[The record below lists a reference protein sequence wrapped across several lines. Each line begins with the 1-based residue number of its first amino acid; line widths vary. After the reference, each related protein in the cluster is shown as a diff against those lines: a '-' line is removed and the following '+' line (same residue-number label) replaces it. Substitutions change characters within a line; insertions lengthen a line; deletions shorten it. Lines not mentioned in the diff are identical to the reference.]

1 MKAAAGIA
9 LLFLSALPVLS
20 DEIPAGRVGGRLKL
34 TDPRET
40 RPQSVDLRFQ
50 SAPGGRSKVP
60 VTTVT
65 CPVEG
70 DRWQCEVPAGELDL
84 RLQASDYVPSYF
96 WNVAVQPGKV
106 SELPTVELVR
116 GASLI
121 GWAELDGPVPD
132 PEKTATVELSP
143 VRAGRGSG
151 TKAGQERLGRLSS
164 KVEVNS
170 RGFFQLRGIQAGEYT
185 LTARLDGFSPAT
197 VSTTVPAGQE
207 TRLSEPIFLQR
218 PVTLEV
224 RLHPSLD
231 PYGRAWQIEVLEGG
245 HQPLT
250 GSGALQR
257 LGVFQADLAGFWA
270 KEGLIP
276 GSHYLLFVRDTA
288 GSQWHFETL
297 EASASMAP
305 LDIRLEAV
313 AVDGRISRRD
323 EPLEATLW
331 LTASGGGN
339 QRIRFD
345 SDEEGRFSGT
355 LPVEGEWGVDFERP
369 DGGVQALDPVE
380 VRRSPGKETA
390 RVEIRVPHTRLRVQ
404 VVDEQGRPAAGAE
417 VILKN
422 SEKRRREAQVTADGQ
437 GEVALEGLAPG
448 LIQLYASQGKTAS
461 DWQLYDVSEDK
472 EGPPARLVLRERLR
486 LGGRVLSPE
495 GPVPG
500 ALVILFPGPLG
511 DLNAWV
517 RRGISEADGR
527 FEVSLERSS
536 PRGSIALFA
545 PGFAARLL
553 PMPPTWTPDQEITL
567 AASQAGG
574 ALRVNVDSLGKE
586 AFTLGEV
593 RHAGAR
599 LPLVH
604 FMREGLA
611 RPDGDSGWYVLPSL
625 EPGDYAICPNPA
637 SPPQQCAS
645 GQLSA
650 GGELSLSLPKT
661 KEEKSP

>member
-1 MKAAAGIA
+1 MRAGISA
-9 LLFLSALPVLS
+9 AILLLSALPALC
-20 DEIPAGRVGGRLKL
+20 EELPTGRVGGRLKL
-34 TDPRET
+34 ADPREA
-40 RPQSVDLRFQ
+40 RPQGVDLRFQ

-60 VTTVT
+60 VTTIA

-84 RLQASDYVPSYF
+84 RLQASDFVPSYF
-96 WNVAVQPGKV
+96 WNVAVQPGK
-106 SELPTVELVR
+106 SLELPTVELVR

-121 GWAELDGPVPD
+121 GWAEMDGPVPH
-132 PEKTATVELSP
+132 PETPVTVELSP
-143 VRAGRGSG
+143 VRSGRGSG
-151 TKAGQERLGRLSS
+151 TKAGQERLGRLTS

-197 VSTTVPAGQE
+197 VSATALAGQE
-207 TRLSEPIFLQR
+207 NRLPEPIFLQR

-224 RLHPSLD
+224 RLYPSLD

-257 LGVFQADLAGFWA
+257 LGVFQADLAGFWS
-270 KEGLIP
+270 KDGLIP
-276 GSHYLLFVRDTA
+276 GSHYMLFVRDTA
-288 GSQWHFETL
+288 GSQWHLETL
-297 EASASMAP
+297 EVSSSMAP
-305 LDIRLEAV
+305 LEIRLEAV
-313 AVDGRISRRD
+313 AVDGRITRKD

-331 LTASGGGN
+331 LTGSGDGN

-345 SDEEGRFSGT
+345 SDEEGRFFGT
-355 LPVEGEWGVDFERP
+355 LPAEGEWGVDFERP

-380 VRRSPGKETA
+380 IRRSPGKETA
-390 RVEIRVPHTRLRVQ
+390 RVEIRVPDTRLRIR
-404 VVDEQGRPAAGAE
+404 VVDEQGRPGAGAE

-437 GEVALEGLAPG
+437 GEVLLEGLAPG
-448 LIQLYASQGKTAS
+448 LVQLYASQGKTAS
-461 DWQLYDVSEDK
+461 DWQLYDVAEDR

-500 ALVILFPGPLG
+500 SLVILFPGPLG

-517 RRGISEADGR
+517 RRGISEADGS
-527 FEVSLERSS
+527 FEVSLEKSF

-553 PMPPTWTPDQEITL
+553 PMPATWTPDQEITL

-574 ALRVNVDSLGKE
+574 ALRVNVSSLGKE
-586 AFTLGEV
+586 ALTVSEV

-599 LPLVH
+599 LPLVD
-604 FMREGLA
+604 FVREGLA
-611 RPDGDSGWYVLPSL
+611 RRDESGWYLLPSL
-625 EPGDYAICPNPA
+625 EPGDYAICPGPA
-637 SPPQQCAS
+637 SLPQQCAS

-650 GGELSLSLPKT
+650 GGELSLDLPKT